1 MTATRHLVGV
11 WNPAYAVDAMD
22 ATIAVL
28 LRSAEAYRANPEGDE
43 DDVYVWWGK
52 IRSSSRQRPMPHL
65 SEILGLDASLRS
77 DSGPATEMHLYLTDY
92 RSLYVAHV
100 GEITPDDLLADQDEV
115 DRIPAF
121 Y

>member
-1 MTATRHLVGV
+1 ME
-11 WNPAYAVDAMD
+11 

-28 LRSAEAYRANPEGDE
+28 LRAAERYRADGDADD

-52 IRSSSRQRPMPHL
+52 IRSSSRQQPMPHL
-65 SEILGLDASLRS
+65 GEILGLDAELRS
-77 DSGPATEMHLYLTDY
+77 DVAGSKEMHLYLTDY

-100 GEITPDDLLADQDEV
+100 GEVTSDDVLADDDET

-121 Y
+121 YRDNAFN